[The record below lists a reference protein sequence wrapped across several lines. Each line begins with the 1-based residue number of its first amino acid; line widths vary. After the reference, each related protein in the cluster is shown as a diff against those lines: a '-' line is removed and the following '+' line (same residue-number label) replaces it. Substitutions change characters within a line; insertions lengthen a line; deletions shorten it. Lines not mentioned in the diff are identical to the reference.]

1 VSGTVPA
8 APEFFRTPEDLSRWF
23 AANADAPELWVGF
36 WKKGFERPGITY
48 GDAVDEAL
56 CNGWIDSVVRRVD
69 EASYMLRFRRRPTSG
84 GWPSSAMQVGCAQ
97 AEKRPHVRPSRRT
110 SPRSDEPPYTRP
122 SMATTVRVPGPLRRL
137 TGGNAEVSV
146 DGDTVGAVLTNLDA
160 TYPGFHD
167 RLYDDSG
174 SLRQF
179 INIYVNDSDIR
190 FAQGLD
196 TPIAERDEVSI
207 VPAVAGG
214 GGRI

>member
-1 VSGTVPA
+1 
-8 APEFFRTPEDLSRWF
+8 
-23 AANADAPELWVGF
+23 
-36 WKKGFERPGITY
+36 
-48 GDAVDEAL
+48 
-56 CNGWIDSVVRRVD
+56 
-69 EASYMLRFRRRPTSG
+69 
-84 GWPSSAMQVGCAQ
+84 
-97 AEKRPHVRPSRRT
+97 
-110 SPRSDEPPYTRP
+110 
-122 SMATTVRVPGPLRRL
+122 MATTVRVPGPLRRL
-137 TGGNAEVSV
+137 TGGNAEVTV
-146 DGDTVGAVLTNLDA
+146 DGETVGAVLTNLDA

-214 GGRI
+214 GGPR